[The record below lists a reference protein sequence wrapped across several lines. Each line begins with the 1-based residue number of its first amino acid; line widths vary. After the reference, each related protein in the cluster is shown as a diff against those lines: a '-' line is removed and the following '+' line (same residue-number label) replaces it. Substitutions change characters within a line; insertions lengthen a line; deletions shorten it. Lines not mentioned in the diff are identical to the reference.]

1 MASKPVKVSQLNGY
15 ISRVLQTDPLLG
27 NVSVIG
33 EISNLKYHGS
43 GHVYF
48 SLKDEA
54 STIRCFLHAANLSR
68 IRYELN
74 EGMEII
80 AHGYISVYQAGGSY
94 SLNIRDIEVSGT
106 GDLAIAFEKLKQK
119 LEKEGIFDEDHKKE
133 LPPFPKKIAVVTS
146 ETGAAVRDIIKI
158 IKSRNDVTS
167 VLVYP
172 VLVQG
177 PDAAADISNAI
188 KDINRMDD
196 IDIIIA
202 GRGGGSME
210 DLWAFNEAT
219 VVHAIVNCPVPV
231 VSAVGHEVDV
241 TLSDLAADVRA
252 ATPSAAAEL
261 VAADRDALIRQVT
274 KRADALRTGM
284 SRCLLLMRGRV
295 AEQEKRLSRGRP
307 DVRLAEARGRIAE
320 AAKGLTLA
328 VRSMTALKKE
338 QVSASVKRLEALGPR
353 QALERGYALALSGGK
368 AALGIGDLKDR
379 ALLLMRDGYAEAVI
393 TDRKEG
399 DPFERY
405 GIWRDELR
413 GEAERP

>member
-1 MASKPVKVSQLNGY
+1 MLRD
-15 ISRVLQTDPLLG
+15 IRVT
-27 NVSVIG
+27 G
-33 EISNLKYHGS
+33 EISNFKAHSS
-43 GHVYF
+43 GHWYF
-48 SLKDEA
+48 DLKDDRGRMSCVMYRQNHLRLTAPSEGERVILTG
-54 STIRCFLHAANLSR
+54 SPGLYTVSG
-68 IRYELN
+68 RYQFYTQ
-74 EGMEII
+74 GMEKD
-80 AHGYISVYQAGGSY
+80 GQ
-94 SLNIRDIEVSGT
+94 
-106 GDLAIAFEKLKQK
+106 GDLYRQYLLLKEQ
-119 LEKEGIFDEDHKKE
+119 LLKEGCFDPARKKP
-133 LPPFPKKIAVVTS
+133 LPLFPRVVGVVTS
-146 ETGAAVRDIIKI
+146 RTGAVIHDIMSVAHRRDP
-158 IKSRNDVTS
+158 SLQL
-167 VLVYP
+167 VLRP
-172 VLVQG
+172 AKVQG
-177 PDAAADISNAI
+177 EGAAENIAAGIDEIVRTVVPDVV
-188 KDINRMDD
+188 
-196 IDIIIA
+196 II

-210 DLWAFNEAT
+210 DLWAFNEAV

-307 DVRLAEARGRIAE
+307 DVRLTEARGRIAE

-379 ALLLMRDGYAEAVI
+379 ALLLMKDGYAEAVI

-399 DPFERY
+399 DPFVRY

-413 GEAERP
+413 GEAEHP